1 PDKEEKHKV
10 QKARP
15 ELEREQQLHQSAV
28 AARKA
33 SADLQQKVQ
42 AAAATA
48 AAHQRLLRSSL
59 EAQPP
64 SSLQPAA
71 INLTAILETT
81 EPDDLGKLVCF
92 EDGDLFSFGDL
103 ELEQEEIE
111 QWHRHKSELA
121 AEVSKFIVAAAGPS
135 AQGLAQR
142 KQAFAEY
149 RARMAHKRR
158 RTAAGGMAAGG
169 DPAQQRDADGGPGGH
184 PDGDGAAA
192 ARAPAAAPGPG
203 APPASAAASTAGD
216 PPGAAPE
223 PAPPEASPED
233 LAKTLAEAR
242 ARRHI
247 KSHSFKDLCRTDEQ
261 QVGAGRLDGIL
272 KGGGPVDFWD
282 FAPVA
287 VELYLTP
294 GEKLMGV
301 NAEKL
306 TNLGAFLRLS
316 QMPWILAADWNVSPS
331 DL

>member
-1 PDKEEKHKV
+1 MGAHLSALATALQTPQSDKDNKHKSTR
-10 QKARP
+10 KAQ
-15 ELEREQQLHQSAV
+15 EALDKTIIFEEECKEWL
-28 AARKA
+28 RKA

-48 AAHQRLLRSSL
+48 AAHQRQLRSSL

-111 QWHRHKSELA
+111 QWNRHKSELA
-121 AEVSKFIVAAAGPS
+121 AEVGKLIVAAAGPS

-169 DPAQQRDADGGPGGH
+169 DPAQQREADGGPGGH

-203 APPASAAASTAGD
+203 APPAPAAASTAGD
-216 PPGAAPE
+216 PSGAAPE

-242 ARRHI
+242 ARREA
-247 KSHSFKDLCRTDEQ
+247 SRAAAT
-261 QVGAGRLDGIL
+261 
-272 KGGGPVDFWD
+272 
-282 FAPVA
+282 
-287 VELYLTP
+287 
-294 GEKLMGV
+294 
-301 NAEKL
+301 
-306 TNLGAFLRLS
+306 
-316 QMPWILAADWNVSPS
+316 AADGKQG
-331 DL
+331 L